1 LATLLEKDTADVA
14 AADGVSDAVAEGFAP
29 SALGAVESFA
39 AFDEHPAATR
49 LRASRPASAAV

>member
-1 LATLLEKDTADVA
+1 LLEKDTADVA
-14 AADGVSDAVAEGFAP
+14 GADGVSDAVAEGFAP